1 MFYVLILLGAI
12 DIVVVLGVCGCPTLL
27 LYLGAGV
34 KRKVPES
41 VTIWSSSR
49 TLPLVLPNYKI

>member
-1 MFYVLILLGAI
+1 
-12 DIVVVLGVCGCPTLL
+12 VLGVCGCPTLL